1 MNKLDFDGSA
11 LSWKIERVTR
21 DTIELS
27 WERRAGIV
35 KYTLAS
41 AGENSGV
48 KIYEGPDSIFTHESL
63 KPNTEYSYFI
73 GGEYADGK
81 RTKPTLIYARTIKG
95 VPQAPEFFEA
105 FGQKPNEVSFYWS
118 PGVVDSGVP
127 VYEIRRDDGL
137 LDTPS
142 RPPYVDTN
150 PQQGREHVY
159 CIRTVDD
166 EFWYSEPHCITV
178 KFSDHT
184 PPTDPSNL
192 RTSNLGLILSW
203 DESYDSSGDI
213 TYTIDRGGDIE
224 LGTTKETEFAITG
237 LQPGQRYEFGVT
249 ASDNTGHKSNRMTIQ
264 YPALGISLKRK

>member
-1 MNKLDFDGSA
+1 MKSVLTELLVSLIFVSWLIASPRTWRLVDG
-11 LSWKIERVTR
+11 
-21 DTIELS
+21 
-27 WERRAGIV
+27 
-35 KYTLAS
+35 
-41 AGENSGV
+41 
-48 KIYEGPDSIFTHESL
+48 
-63 KPNTEYSYFI
+63 
-73 GGEYADGK
+73 
-81 RTKPTLIYARTIKG
+81 
-95 VPQAPEFFEA
+95 
-105 FGQKPNEVSFYWS
+105 GQIS
-118 PGVVDSGVP
+118 
-127 VYEIRRDDGL
+127 YEIRRDDVL

-150 PQQGREHVY
+150 PQQGRDHVY

-166 EFWYSEPHCITV
+166 EFYFSAPRCITV
-178 KFSDHT
+178 KFADHT

-249 ASDNTGHKSNRMTIQ
+249 ASDKTGHKSNRMTIQ